1 MTRPLPFTQAGL
13 CRAIRAARKEGLR
26 VAGIRPDGTLIVHD
40 GADAIADGPLVDQD
54 ETPSKWEDIKA

>member
-1 MTRPLPFTQAGL
+1 MTRPLPFTQASL

-40 GADAIADGPLVDQD
+40 GADTIADGLLVDQD
-54 ETPSKWEDIKA
+54 EMLSKWKDVEA